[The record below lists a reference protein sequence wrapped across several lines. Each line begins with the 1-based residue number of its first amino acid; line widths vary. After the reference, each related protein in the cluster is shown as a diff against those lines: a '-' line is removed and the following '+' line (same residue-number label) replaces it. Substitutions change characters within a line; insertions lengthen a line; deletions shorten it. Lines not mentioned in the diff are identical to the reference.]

1 MLTITLLMRFTCY
14 VLQGINNLKI
24 KTFFFFSGE
33 VIKNNEIKCVM
44 NEGMPMKRDIFE
56 KGRLIIKFK
65 VKFPENDFLPP
76 NKLSQLDKLLP
87 PRKEIIIPDD
97 AEEHDLVEFN
107 PHERRRHQY
116 KQAHD
121 EDEDGMGPHGQRVQ
135 CASQ

>member
-1 MLTITLLMRFTCY
+1 
-14 VLQGINNLKI
+14 
-24 KTFFFFSGE
+24 
-33 VIKNNEIKCVM
+33 M

-76 NKLSQLDKLLP
+76 SKLSELDKLLP

-116 KQAHD
+116 KHAQD
-121 EDEDGMGPHGQRVQ
+121 EDEDGMGPQKMHDT
-135 CASQ
+135 CSLKKTEWK

>member
-1 MLTITLLMRFTCY
+1 
-14 VLQGINNLKI
+14 
-24 KTFFFFSGE
+24 
-33 VIKNNEIKCVM
+33 
-44 NEGMPMKRDIFE
+44 MPMKRDIFE

-107 PHERRRHQY
+107 PNERRRKQY
-116 KQAHD
+116 RHVHD
-121 EDEDGMGPHGQRVQ
+121 EDEDGMGPQGQRVQ